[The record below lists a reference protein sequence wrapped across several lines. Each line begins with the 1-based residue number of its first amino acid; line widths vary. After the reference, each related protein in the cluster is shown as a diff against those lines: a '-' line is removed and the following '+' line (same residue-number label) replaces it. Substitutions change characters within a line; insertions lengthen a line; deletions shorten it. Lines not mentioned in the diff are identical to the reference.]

1 MKRKITLSIIL
12 MVGALLSQAYPGASR
27 LHLDLFNDGQ
37 FIVTVDGQRFYDVR
51 GQLTVN
57 GLDPGTHRVRVVEV
71 FRGRHGQRRGRTVL
85 YNGSVNIPFRSAVF
99 AHMTGNMQL
108 RVSDIQRLP
117 NQRANRR
124 TDRRR
129 APDYR
134 QPRDMRYPGYGRSGG
149 NRGYDNRGYGN
160 RGYGNRG
167 TNPTVHRGN
176 AGAFNA
182 LKVTLRNTSFD
193 KEKLLIAKQYSNNHR
208 MTSAQVADIMTM
220 FSFDSNRLE
229 FAKHAWHNVIDP
241 QNYFLVNRSFSFSSS
256 TRKLDAYINGGR
268 R

>member
-27 LHLDLFNDGQ
+27 LHLDLFDDGQ
-37 FIVTVDGQRFYDVR
+37 FIVTVNGQRFYDVQ

-57 GLDPGTHRVRVVEV
+57 GLDPGTHRVRVMEV
-71 FRGRHGQRRGRTVL
+71 FYGRRGQRQGRTVL

-108 RVSDIQRLP
+108 RVSDIRRLP
-117 NQRANRR
+117 NRRAYRR
-124 TDRRR
+124 NDRRR

-134 QPRDMRYPGYGRSGG
+134 HPRDMRYPNYGRRGG
-149 NRGYDNRGYGN
+149 NRGYGN
-160 RGYGNRG
+160 RGYRN
-167 TNPTVHRGN
+167 NPSGLRGN
-176 AGAFNA
+176 AQAFNG
-182 LKVTLRNTSFD
+182 LKVTIRNTSFD
-193 KEKLLIAKQYSNNHR
+193 KQRLLIAKQYSNNHR
-208 MTSAQVADIMTM
+208 MTSAQVADIMTI